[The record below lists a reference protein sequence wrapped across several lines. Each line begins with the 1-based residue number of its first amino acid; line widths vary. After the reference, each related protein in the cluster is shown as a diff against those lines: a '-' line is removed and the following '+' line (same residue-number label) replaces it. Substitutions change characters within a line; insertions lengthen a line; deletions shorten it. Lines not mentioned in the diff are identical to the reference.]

1 MSELNRKARGYCP
14 GVWTPMPS
22 GDGLIVRVRPHHA
35 RMPAA
40 HLGELARLARD
51 CGNGIIELTRRGN
64 LQIRGVSASS
74 WPRLSAALVE
84 LGLAGAGP
92 ESEARPVLYVCPLS
106 GLDPRC
112 PPLEPLADA
121 LDELLSTVDMG
132 RRLPDKFSLVL
143 GGGSQSSSELSADVH
158 VRLHPAH
165 PDVADLLVAGS
176 VIASGVI
183 TGGVIA
189 GGGNSAEATPLGA
202 CPTSDVVNAVRRLL
216 LALDAFPSERRRMRD
231 AVAADLD
238 HLRRSL
244 EPLGLGPARREA
256 AWGSPEVGYHTGTV
270 DWFGFALPFGS
281 ANADAWAAIARSAER
296 LGTGEV
302 RFTPTRHVLVSGV
315 RPSDREALVEFGQRR
330 SLGVRRPTRTIE
342 LVACSGSPACGS
354 AQGETRELARRL
366 GKLLDGS
373 GRAPTTL
380 HVSGCEKSCA
390 RDEAADVTLVHT
402 ADGLRLGFGRDVRGT
417 LAAPPLSLDSVRR
430 QLVERFMGERPHQHR
445 NPPFAGSP
453 AESAAPIEAGAGESP
468 R

>member
-1 MSELNRKARGYCP
+1 MSELYRKARGYCP

-22 GDGLIVRVRPHHA
+22 GDGLIVRVRPQHA

-40 HLGELARLARD
+40 HLGELARLARA

-84 LGLAGAGP
+84 LGLAGADR

-112 PPLEPLADA
+112 PPLELLADA
-121 LDELLSTVDMG
+121 LDEQLSTVDMG
-132 RRLPDKFSLVL
+132 RRLPDKFSVVL

-165 PDVADLLVAGS
+165 PGVADLL
-176 VIASGVI
+176 ISGKV
-183 TGGVIA
+183 
-189 GGGNSAEATPLGA
+189 AEATALGA
-202 CPTSDVVNAVRRLL
+202 CPTSDVVDAVRRLL
-216 LALDAFPSERRRMRD
+216 VALDAFPSDRRRMRD

-256 AWGSPEVGYHTGTV
+256 AWGSPEVGYHTGKV
-270 DWFGFALPFGS
+270 DWFGYALPFGS
-281 ANADAWAAIARSAER
+281 ANAEAWAAIARSAER

-315 RPSDREALVEFGQRR
+315 RPSHREALVELGQRR
-330 SLGVRRPTRTIE
+330 SLGVRRPTRAIE

-354 AQGETRELARRL
+354 ARGETRELARRL
-366 GKLLDGS
+366 GKLLTRS
-373 GRAPTTL
+373 PRPPTTL

-390 RDEAADVTLVHT
+390 RDEAADVTLVHS
-402 ADGLRLGFGRDVRGT
+402 ADGLRLGFARDVRGT
-417 LAAPPLSLDSVRR
+417 LATAPLSLDGVRR
-430 QLVERFMGERPHQHR
+430 QLVERF
-445 NPPFAGSP
+445 
-453 AESAAPIEAGAGESP
+453 GESS

>member
-35 RMPAA
+35 RMPAS
-40 HLGELARLARD
+40 HLGELARLARA

-74 WPRLSAALVE
+74 WPRLSAALIE

-132 RRLPDKFSLVL
+132 RRLPDKFSVVL

-165 PDVADLLVAGS
+165 PDLADLLV
-176 VIASGVI
+176 
-183 TGGVIA
+183 
-189 GGGNSAEATPLGA
+189 GGNIVARSTAAGLANATPLGA
-202 CPTSDVVNAVRRLL
+202 CPTSDVVDAVRRLL

-231 AVAADLD
+231 AVAADLE

-244 EPLGLGPARREA
+244 EPLGLGPARHEA

-270 DWFGFALPFGS
+270 DWFGYALPFGS

-315 RPSDREALVEFGQRR
+315 RPGDREALVEFGQRR
-330 SLGVRRPTRTIE
+330 SLGVRRPARTIE

-373 GRAPTTL
+373 GGAPATL

-390 RDEAADVTLVHT
+390 RDEAADITLVHA

-417 LAAPPLSLDSVRR
+417 LATAPLSLDSIRR
-430 QLVERFMGERPHQHR
+430 QLVERFVGERPHQRR
-445 NPPFAGSP
+445 NSAPFAGNA
-453 AESAAPIEAGAGESP
+453 AEAAVPIDAGAGESP